1 MANGPMIEERRQSA
15 RRKAQQWLENE
26 RRMSDRRQQQ
36 IWEEAFDLNAP
47 RELPDPPVP
56 DWVNK
61 AIEAED
67 EAYLESL
74 GRSRPLGATDEM
86 AEFAEFARSVEPQS
100 YWDRYAAIKSGEA
113 AAETTARDT
122 ARIAAEAGLNRAR
135 GGMVGQL
142 GRLGQRAMG
151 IPGVRPALRAGRVLG
166 SVLGPAGPFLDVA
179 ALAEIENQ
187 YSEGQEALRHLDST
201 RTHAQRY
208 YGDVG
213 KAKTRR
219 ETFGARRNIMA
230 REDELAGLAQDPN
243 TFNQIQFMPDGSL
256 MFQLPDGT
264 MIDADN
270 MREQVLRSR
279 MRNK

>member
-1 MANGPMIEERRQSA
+1 MPDDPMIEERRQSS

-26 RRMSDRRQQQ
+26 RRMSDRRHQQ
-36 IWEEAFDLNAP
+36 IWEEAFDPNVP
-47 RELPDPPVP
+47 RDLPDAPVP
-56 DWVNK
+56 DLVKN

-74 GRSRPLGATDEM
+74 GKSRPLGAADEM
-86 AEFAEFARSVEPQS
+86 AEFARPVEPQS
-100 YWDRYAAIKSGEA
+100 YWERYAAIKSGEA

-135 GGMVGQL
+135 GGMVGQI

-151 IPGVRPALRAGRVLG
+151 ILGVRPALRAGRVLG

-187 YSEGQEALRHLDST
+187 YNEGQEALRHLDSARAHT
-201 RTHAQRY
+201 QRY

-213 KAKTRR
+213 KVKTRR
-219 ETFGARRNIMA
+219 ETFGA
-230 REDELAGLAQDPN
+230 
-243 TFNQIQFMPDGSL
+243 
-256 MFQLPDGT
+256 
-264 MIDADN
+264 
-270 MREQVLRSR
+270 
-279 MRNK
+279 